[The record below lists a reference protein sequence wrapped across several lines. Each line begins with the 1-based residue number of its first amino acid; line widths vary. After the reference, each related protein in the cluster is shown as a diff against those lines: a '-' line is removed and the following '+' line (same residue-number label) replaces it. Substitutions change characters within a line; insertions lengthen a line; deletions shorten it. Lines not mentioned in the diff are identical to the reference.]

1 VNGEAVDADG
11 KPSKSAK
18 RRQKKKAAAAAA
30 TATAGANGES
40 AQTDANAE
48 SSEAKTRAPKPKRG
62 PKGAPTGEL
71 SPTLVFVANV
81 AFSTTDESLKAAFGE
96 YKVKSAHVVKR
107 RGGNRSKGF
116 GFVDFEDA
124 AEQQRAM
131 ANAQNIQIDGRQ
143 VSLQV
148 AVQSDRHNAD
158 AAADAADA
166 APAAPTATA

>member
-1 VNGEAVDADG
+1 MNGEAVDADG

-18 RRQKKKAAAAAA
+18 RRQKKKAAAA
-30 TATAGANGES
+30 AGANGES

-166 APAAPTATA
+166 AAPAAPAATA